1 MFRKNKS
8 SFIFG
13 VYVLHET
20 LSKDISLVRGVVT
33 VRN

>member
-1 MFRKNKS
+1 MFRKKKS

-20 LSKDISLVRGVVT
+20 SSKEMSLLSGVVT
-33 VRN
+33 VR

>member
-20 LSKDISLVRGVVT
+20 LSKEISLLSGVVT
-33 VRN
+33 VK